1 MIIKNNCFQYYKG
14 IPMLY
19 DYFNINIEID
29 YVNLLYSTI
38 LFTLFKTKII
48 ASKYF
53 YFTAFKSKL

>member
-1 MIIKNNCFQYYKG
+1 
-14 IPMLY
+14 MLY

-48 ASKYF
+48 VSKYF
-53 YFTAFKSKL
+53 YFTALKSKL